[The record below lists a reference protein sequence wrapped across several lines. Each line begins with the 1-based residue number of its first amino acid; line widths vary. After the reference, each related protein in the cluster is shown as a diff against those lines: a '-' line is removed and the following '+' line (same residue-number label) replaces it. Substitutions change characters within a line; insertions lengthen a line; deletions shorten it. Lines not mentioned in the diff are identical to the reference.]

1 MSFLLFDYTGS
12 AMKNALYSFG
22 SRLIV
27 SQEPDFLFEKTK
39 SSRAYSSHGVLY
51 FFEIFHTCCPYQGLQ
66 SFSLVCFVP
75 LNKIEQ
81 LSPLEHVDLK
91 LFLTFFVNIYRFR
104 KKSSLHRHLQKYW
117 QGEHTKFQRRLIT
130 STCVAASRSFLF

>member
-27 SQEPDFLFEKTK
+27 SQELDFLFEKTK

-104 KKSSLHRHLQKYW
+104 KKKQSSQTPSKVL
-117 QGEHTKFQRRLIT
+117 TRRTYKISEKINNLYL
-130 STCVAASRSFLF
+130 CCSF